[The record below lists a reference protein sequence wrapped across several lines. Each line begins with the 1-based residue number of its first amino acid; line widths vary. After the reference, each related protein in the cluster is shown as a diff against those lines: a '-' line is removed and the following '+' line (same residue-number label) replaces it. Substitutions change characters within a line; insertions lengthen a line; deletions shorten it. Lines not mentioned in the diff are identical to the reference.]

1 MLNLVKLWR
10 FWLLL
15 LLSEWAIILMI
26 GVTVQAEPITP
37 TIELSAT
44 RSITETVIITP
55 TVIPNILEPSI
66 TKPIFISPPLRPTRP
81 IKPTRTPIEPTPIP
95 IKPTPIPFNQNN
107 NSQVYVRVGSMIIF
121 VILAIAVLALIF
133 IFLNRI
139 WSWNGMTIS
148 NDFIVNLVKILLVV
162 LPFVGLILGYIL
174 YFLYGG
180 G

>member
-1 MLNLVKLWR
+1 MLSLVKLGR

-26 GVTVQAEPITP
+26 GATVQAEPITP

-55 TVIPNILEPSI
+55 TAIPKVNILEPSI

-81 IKPTRTPIEPTPIP
+81 IKPTRTP

-133 IFLNRI
+133 IALSRI

-148 NDFIVNLVKILLVV
+148 NDSIVSLVKILLVV

-180 G
+180 